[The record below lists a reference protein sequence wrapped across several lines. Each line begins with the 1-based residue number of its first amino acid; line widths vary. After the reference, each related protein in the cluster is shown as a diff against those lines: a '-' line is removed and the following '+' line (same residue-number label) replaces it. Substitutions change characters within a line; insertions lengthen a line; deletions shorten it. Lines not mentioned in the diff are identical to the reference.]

1 MTLRFDGKSSYSM
14 PLSEGELKALIQ
26 SAELADAAHEL
37 ARLRNDSIYIER
49 KLQISRDQK
58 ARKATETTKAE

>member
-1 MTLRFDGKSSYSM
+1 M

-26 SAELADAAHEL
+26 SAELADAAHVL

-49 KLQISRDQK
+49 KLQIARDQK